1 MSGPANFVPGAG
13 ARAALLSTK
22 MTPTAPFSSRAVW
35 PATDLAAGP
44 HRAPDK
50 DRRVQRMFAAIA
62 HRYDLNNRVHSFGRD
77 QAWRRRAVELCRVRP
92 TDHVLDAA
100 CGTGDLAE
108 AFASAGPARV
118 WGVDFTAEMLR
129 IAQAKS
135 RRLRRASRRTA
146 PEYLLG
152 DVMELPFEDA
162 SCDIVSIAFGIRN
175 VADPRRALGE
185 FRRVLRPGGRLVIL
199 EFSSPANRLLRLL
212 NDVYCGQ
219 VMPLTAT
226 LLAGDRSGA
235 YRYLPRSVAT
245 FADRQQLAAMM
256 TEAGFA
262 RITQHPMTFGVCVA
276 SLGYVQ

>member
-1 MSGPANFVPGAG
+1 M
-13 ARAALLSTK
+13 
-22 MTPTAPFSSRAVW
+22 W

-44 HRAPDK
+44 HRAVDK

-62 HRYDLNNRVHSFGRD
+62 HSYDLNNRVHSFWRD

-108 AFASAGPARV
+108 AFAAAGPARV

-129 IAQAKS
+129 IAHGKA
-135 RRLRRASRRTA
+135 RRPRRASGRVA

-152 DVMELPFEDA
+152 DIMGLSFGDA

-175 VADPRRALGE
+175 VSDAPLALAE

-212 NDVYCGQ
+212 NDVYCGHI
-219 VMPLTAT
+219 MPLTAT

-245 FADRQQLAAMM
+245 FADREQLAAMM
-256 TEAGFA
+256 KDAGFA
-262 RITQHPMTFGVCVA
+262 HVTQHPMTFGVCVA
-276 SLGYVQ
+276 YLGHVQ